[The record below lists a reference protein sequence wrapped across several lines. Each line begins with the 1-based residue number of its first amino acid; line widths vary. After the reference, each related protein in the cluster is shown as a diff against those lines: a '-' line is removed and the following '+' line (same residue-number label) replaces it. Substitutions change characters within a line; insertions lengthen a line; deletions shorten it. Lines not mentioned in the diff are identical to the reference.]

1 NTGVSWA
8 VGEPVSFFYPIQAG
22 VNPQTGNMEWY
33 LPGED
38 ITKTRKDPDAVTD
51 VFNAST
57 LQQSTGLKRY
67 PPFMGGFGFATG
79 YKGFYVNADFT
90 YSKGKYL
97 INNDRYFYENP
108 YNFAGFNQ
116 SREVLDYWKEPGDV
130 TQFPKYGAV
139 NQFDSGLIEDASF
152 LRLKSLQ
159 IGYQLP
165 QNLLAK
171 TKFFRSARVFYT
183 GRNLFTS
190 TEYLGPDPEVNSNL
204 ALGVNPNTKQSVFGI
219 EIQF

>member
-1 NTGVSWA
+1 VDLRLDLFQDRDYYFSPYVNFNYNAEKVTELFQGKDYWIVPNTGVSWA

-79 YKGFYVNADFT
+79 Y
-90 YSKGKYL
+90 
-97 INNDRYFYENP
+97 
-108 YNFAGFNQ
+108 
-116 SREVLDYWKEPGDV
+116 
-130 TQFPKYGAV
+130 
-139 NQFDSGLIEDASF
+139 
-152 LRLKSLQ
+152 
-159 IGYQLP
+159 
-165 QNLLAK
+165 
-171 TKFFRSARVFYT
+171 
-183 GRNLFTS
+183 
-190 TEYLGPDPEVNSNL
+190 
-204 ALGVNPNTKQSVFGI
+204 
-219 EIQF
+219 